1 MYVRVVHIKRN
12 DSLNERDI
20 MSLVTSKQI
29 ILNAQQ
35 GGYAVPAFNVENMEM
50 AMAVIETA
58 AEMKS
63 PVLIQTTSS
72 TVKYAS
78 TKTYAAMVKVLAES
92 VDIPVAM
99 HLDHGNSYQ
108 LAEQAMEDG
117 YTSVMIDGSHYSFK
131 KNVAITKKVVDLG
144 YSKGIP
150 IEGELG
156 KVGGKED
163 DLDGGDGD
171 KNTDPKEAADFVKQT
186 GVDYLAIAIGTSH
199 GLYKG
204 TPKID
209 VERIHKVKELVKVP
223 LVLHGTTG
231 VDGEIVKQ
239 CVKAGMCKVNYATEL
254 RIAYSDGV
262 KNALKDDPNIY
273 DPKAYGRVGMKNVK
287 EVVRK
292 NIGLCFSQNKA

>member
-1 MYVRVVHIKRN
+1 MA
-12 DSLNERDI
+12 
-20 MSLVTSKQI
+20 LVTSKH
-29 ILNAQQ
+29 LLLDAQK

-50 AMAVIETA
+50 AMAVVKTA
-58 AEMKS
+58 AKMKS

-72 TVKYAS
+72 TVKYAT
-78 TKTYAAMVKVLAES
+78 TKTYVAMVRALAEQ

-99 HLDHGNSYQ
+99 HLDHGNSYE
-108 LAEQAMEDG
+108 LAVQAMNDG
-117 YTSVMIDGSHYSFK
+117 YTSIMIDGSHFDFED
-131 KNVAITKKVVDLG
+131 NIAITKKVVDIG
-144 YSKGIP
+144 RAKGIP

-171 KNTDPKEAADFVKQT
+171 KNTDPKEAAEFVKRT
-186 GVDYLAIAIGTSH
+186 GVDFLAIAIGTAH

-204 TPKID
+204 TPNID
-209 VERIHKVKELVKVP
+209 VERIKQIKKLVDVP

-254 RIAYSDGV
+254 RIAYTDGV
-262 KNALKDDPNIY
+262 KETLKNDSSIY
-273 DPKAYGRVGMKNVK
+273 DPKAYGRAAMKKV
-287 EVVRK
+287 EQVVEK

>member
-1 MYVRVVHIKRN
+1 MA
-12 DSLNERDI
+12 
-20 MSLVTSKQI
+20 LVTSKQLL
-29 ILNAQQ
+29 LNAQKNQ
-35 GGYAVPAFNVENMEM
+35 YAVPAFNVENMEM
-50 AMAVIETA
+50 AMAVIKIA
-58 AEMKS
+58 NEMRS

-72 TVKYAS
+72 TVKYS
-78 TKTYAAMVKVLAES
+78 SLKTYQHIVKSLAEE

-99 HLDHGNSYQ
+99 HLDHGNSFE
-108 LAEQAMEDG
+108 LAVKAMKEG
-117 YTSVMIDGSHYSFK
+117 YTSIMIDGSHYSFEE
-131 KNVAITKKVVDLG
+131 NVALTKSVVDVG
-144 YSKGIP
+144 KACGIP

-171 KNTDPKEAADFVKQT
+171 KNTDPKEAAEFVKRT
-186 GVDYLAIAIGTSH
+186 GVDSLAIAIGTAH

-204 TPKID
+204 TPNID
-209 VERIHKVKELVKVP
+209 VDRIYEVKELVDVP

-231 VDGEIVKQ
+231 VEGEIVKQ

-262 KNALKDDPNIY
+262 KEVLKDDPKVY
-273 DPKAYGRVGMKNVK
+273 DPKAYGRAGIKKVE

-292 NIGLCFSQNKA
+292 NINLCFSENRA

>member
-1 MYVRVVHIKRN
+1 MT
-12 DSLNERDI
+12 
-20 MSLVTSKQI
+20 LVTSKQI
-29 ILNAQQ
+29 ILDAQR

-50 AMAVIETA
+50 AMAVIKTA

-72 TVKYAS
+72 TVKYAT
-78 TKTYAAMVKVLAES
+78 TKTYAAVVRALAEA
-92 VDIPVAM
+92 VDTPVAM
-99 HLDHGNSYQ
+99 HLDHGNSFE
-108 LAEQAMEDG
+108 LACKAIKDG
-117 YTSVMIDGSHYSFK
+117 YTSIMIDGSHYSFEE
-131 KNVAITKKVVDLG
+131 NVALTKSVVEVG
-144 YSKGIP
+144 KACGIP

-171 KNTDPKEAADFVKQT
+171 KNTNPEEAAEFVKRT
-186 GVDYLAIAIGTSH
+186 GVDFLAIAIGTAH

-204 TPKID
+204 TPNID
-209 VERIHKVKELVKVP
+209 VDRIKEVKKLVDVP

-231 VDGEIVKQ
+231 VDGEIVKR

-254 RIAYSDGV
+254 RIAYTDGV
-262 KNALKDDPNIY
+262 KEALKEDSSIY
-273 DPKAYGRVGMKNVK
+273 DPKAYGRVAMKKVE

-292 NIGLCFSQNKA
+292 NIGLCFSGNKA